1 MFPAS
6 CPSACTHS
14 YAATHT
20 GIITDLPSDRKRS
33 ARPGRTGEDTSRTGG
48 SDAET
53 SEDKPRQLLRRRGK
67 SGKPLS
73 MDLHQEAEPHDGA
86 PDGEE
91 QDREEVRTGLH
102 LARDASMSS
111 LELAKKKPNLWTR
124 LFVSVPY
131 DDLPDLVRSEKLA

>member
-1 MFPAS
+1 
-6 CPSACTHS
+6 
-14 YAATHT
+14 
-20 GIITDLPSDRKRS
+20 
-33 ARPGRTGEDTSRTGG
+33 
-48 SDAET
+48 
-53 SEDKPRQLLRRRGK
+53 
-67 SGKPLS
+67 

-91 QDREEVRTGLH
+91 QDREDVRTGLH